1 MRTKGMNKINLL
13 FKKYKVWW
21 RHKIDLP
28 FLYDYQKVLLK
39 LSLVALVA
47 LFFVVRG
54 STAPLLIDTELM
66 RQLFCTDVNGDKTIY
81 NIAISVIAAYIFYIF
96 QVHIP
101 GKKKHRRNMTIVS
114 ELNKYLVRLLE
125 ELVTAWRVFLI
136 IYNGEYGCVFKE
148 FEYETNIGSY
158 TVDKENYTD
167 LVNELT
173 DKLDEIIKL
182 DVFDDFDT
190 AYCDL
195 IIKAYRSWNGF
206 KYVLRDMTATWEN
219 QAVLISQN
227 EYNGL
232 LNRLESFERISKKLQ
247 QIEKYPC
254 YLIRISKYKGKS
266 RIRQWAEQLAE
277 D

>member
-1 MRTKGMNKINLL
+1 MNKFKL
-13 FKKYKVWW
+13 FF
-21 RHKIDLP
+21 REFKILWKHRIDFP

-39 LSLVALVA
+39 LTFVAFVA
-47 LFFVVRG
+47 LFFVVRE

-66 RQLFCTDVNGDKTIY
+66 RQLFYTDVNGDKTIY

-101 GKKKHRRNMTIVS
+101 EKKKHKRNMTIVS
-114 ELNKYLVRLLE
+114 ELNKYLVTLLE
-125 ELVTAWRVFLI
+125 ELVTAWRVFLVV
-136 IYNGEYGCVFKE
+136 YNGEYGCVFKE

-158 TVDKENYTD
+158 TVDKENYSD

-173 DKLDEIIKL
+173 DKLDEIIGL
-182 DVFDDFDT
+182 DVFNEFDA

-219 QAVLISQN
+219 HAILISQN
-227 EYNGL
+227 EYNSL
-232 LNRLESFERISKKLQ
+232 QNRLELFERISQKLQ
-247 QIEKYPC
+247 QIEKYRC
-254 YLIRISKYKGKS
+254 YPIRISKYSGKS
-266 RIRQWAEQLAE
+266 ELRKLAEQLSE

>member
-1 MRTKGMNKINLL
+1 MNKINL
-13 FKKYKVWW
+13 FIIKFKVWW
-21 RHKIDLP
+21 KHRIDLP
-28 FLYDYQKVLLK
+28 FLYDYQKILLK

-101 GKKKHRRNMTIVS
+101 EKKKHKRNMTIVS

-125 ELVTAWRVFLI
+125 ELVTAWRVFLVV
-136 IYNGEYGCVFKE
+136 YNGEHGCVFKA

-158 TVDKENYTD
+158 TVDEENYAD
-167 LVNELT
+167 LNSELT
-173 DKLDEIIKL
+173 DKLDEIIQL
-182 DVFDDFDT
+182 DVFNDFDT

-195 IIKAYRSWNGF
+195 IIKLYRSWHGF
-206 KYVLRDMTATWEN
+206 KFVLRDMTATWEN
-219 QAVLISQN
+219 QAILISQN
-227 EYNGL
+227 EYNSL
-232 LNRLESFERISKKLQ
+232 LERLENFERLSKKLQ
-247 QIEKYPC
+247 QIEKYRC
-254 YLIRISKYKGKS
+254 YPIRISKYSGKS
-266 RIRQWAEQLAE
+266 ELRKLAE
-277 D
+277 RLDED

>member
-1 MRTKGMNKINLL
+1 MKKINL
-13 FKKYKVWW
+13 FFARFKVWW
-21 RHKIDLP
+21 KHRIDLP

-54 STAPLLIDTELM
+54 STAPLLIDTDLM
-66 RQLFCTDVNGDKTIY
+66 RLLFCTDVNGDKTIY

-101 GKKKHRRNMTIVS
+101 EKKKHKRNMTIVS
-114 ELNKYLVRLLE
+114 ELNKYLVTLLE

-136 IYNGEYGCVFKE
+136 VYNGEYGCVFKE

-158 TVDKENYTD
+158 TVDKENYAD

-182 DVFDDFDT
+182 DVFNDFDS

-195 IIKAYRSWNGF
+195 IIKAYRSWEGF
-206 KYVLRDMTATWEN
+206 KYVIRNMTATWEN
-219 QAVLISQN
+219 QAVLITQN
-227 EYNGL
+227 EYNSL
-232 LNRLESFERISKKLQ
+232 LNRLELFERISKKLQ
-247 QIEKYPC
+247 QIEKYRC
-254 YLIRISKYKGKS
+254 YPIRISKYSGKS
-266 RIRQWAEQLAE
+266 ELRKLAEQLSE

>member
-1 MRTKGMNKINLL
+1 MIKINLL
-13 FKKYKVWW
+13 YIKIKVWW
-21 RHKIDLP
+21 RNRIDLP
-28 FLYDYQKVLLK
+28 FLYDYQKILLK
-39 LSLVALVA
+39 LSLVALIA

-66 RQLFCTDVNGDKTIY
+66 RLLFCTDVNGDKTIY

-101 GKKKHRRNMTIVS
+101 EKKKHKRNMTIVS
-114 ELNKYLVRLLE
+114 ELNKYLVTLLE
-125 ELVTAWRVFLI
+125 ELVIAWRIFLVV
-136 IYNGEYGCVFKE
+136 YNGEYGCVFKE

-173 DKLDEIIKL
+173 DKLDEIIGL
-182 DVFDDFDT
+182 DAFNDFDT

-195 IIKAYRSWNGF
+195 IIKVYRSWNGF
-206 KYVLRDMTATWEN
+206 KYILHDMTATWEN
-219 QAVLISQN
+219 ESIRISQY
-227 EYNGL
+227 EYNNL
-232 LNRLESFERISKKLQ
+232 LNRLEVFERLSKKLQ
-247 QIEKYPC
+247 QIEKYRC
-254 YLIRISKYKGKS
+254 YPIRISKYAGKS
-266 RIRQWAEQLAE
+266 ELRKLAERLAE